1 MKPKFIEGGKKNGH
15 DPEILGKIW
24 SDWEKFASYAFNKSH
39 ATCYS
44 WVAYQTAYL
53 KANFP
58 AQFMAAVM
66 SRSLDK
72 IDEIRKLMD
81 ECKAMG
87 INTLGPDV
95 NESRHKFSVNFESDI
110 RFGMAA
116 IKGVGESAVQAIIE
130 EREKNGPFTSFFDF
144 FERVNLSQC
153 NKKNIE
159 NLILAGAFDCFK
171 EISREVFFAPG
182 SKQGEN
188 FLDVMVRYGNSF
200 QQDKFQAQTS
210 LFGGMEISVT
220 HPAVPKNVPVWGTLE
235 RLNKE
240 RELVGIYL
248 SAHPLDEYSIILD
261 YVCNTKL
268 NQLEQKE
275 ELAKMEEV
283 TVGGIVTNVR
293 TGESKNGKMY
303 GIAKMEDFAG
313 NGEIPLFGNDWVAYR
328 NYFVEGT
335 SLFIRLKVE
344 PSRYRPGTYNTIVKS
359 VELLAE
365 VKDKAIQKITFD
377 VPLDKLTSTMVED
390 LAEIVKE
397 NPGDAELV
405 FNIHTSDT
413 NKVSLMSRKVKVRV
427 GKQLVQYIREH
438 EDISIKVN

>member
-1 MKPKFIEGGKKNGH
+1 
-15 DPEILGKIW
+15 
-24 SDWEKFASYAFNKSH
+24 
-39 ATCYS
+39 
-44 WVAYQTAYL
+44 
-53 KANFP
+53 
-58 AQFMAAVM
+58 
-66 SRSLDK
+66 
-72 IDEIRKLMD
+72 
-81 ECKAMG
+81 
-87 INTLGPDV
+87 
-95 NESRHKFSVNFESDI
+95 
-110 RFGMAA
+110 
-116 IKGVGESAVQAIIE
+116 
-130 EREKNGPFTSFFDF
+130 
-144 FERVNLSQC
+144 
-153 NKKNIE
+153 
-159 NLILAGAFDCFK
+159 
-171 EISREVFFAPG
+171 
-182 SKQGEN
+182 
-188 FLDVMVRYGNSF
+188 
-200 QQDKFQAQTS
+200 
-210 LFGGMEISVT
+210 
-220 HPAVPKNVPVWGTLE
+220 
-235 RLNKE
+235 
-240 RELVGIYL
+240 
-248 SAHPLDEYSIILD
+248 
-261 YVCNTKL
+261 
-268 NQLEQKE
+268 
-275 ELAKMEEV
+275 MEEV